1 MKKLITK
8 DGYIELSNN
17 DIETLVGETA
27 HNVYFNL
34 LRLFRE
40 TLNIYNQDELQDCV
54 FELLN
59 NKQVTDLQEIL
70 DIV

>member
-8 DGYIELSNN
+8 DGYILLSDN

-40 TLNIYNQDELQDCV
+40 TLSLYNQDELQKCV
-54 FELLN
+54 FDLLN
-59 NKQVTDLQEIL
+59 DKQVTDLQEIL
-70 DIV
+70 EIV

>member
-8 DGYIELSNN
+8 DGYIELDN
-17 DIETLVGETA
+17 DGITTLVGETA
-27 HNVYFNL
+27 HDVYFNL

-40 TLNIYNQDELQDCV
+40 TLNIYEQDELDNCA

-59 NKQVTDLQEIL
+59 DKRVTDLQEIL
-70 DIV
+70 EVV